1 MTKIEKDFKVEQI
14 VEQYKNYE
22 IEKDLAERELR
33 MVGCTESE
41 IKLALGQV
49 LLNG

>member
-1 MTKIEKDFKVEQI
+1 MNEKDFKVEQI
-14 VEQYKNYE
+14 LEQYKNFE
-22 IEKDLAERELR
+22 IQKELAERELR
-33 MVGCTESE
+33 MVGCTETE